1 MEVKWIKITTNM
13 FEDEKID
20 YIESLPEAD
29 TILMIWIKLLT
40 LAGKVNDGGLIYLT
54 AEIPYTDQMLAHRFR
69 RPIATIQLALLTFQK
84 LGMIEL
90 DAKNYIKIV
99 NWEKHQNIEGLDK
112 IREDTRKRVQK
123 HRAKKALEAKKAKEE
138 QGSNSDTI
146 EDTESVTE
154 EAETGNVTGNVTVT
168 HGNALEREEEREE
181 ESEIEKE
188 LELEKDLERERD
200 IDLDT
205 DKDLDKEKELGV
217 REPKGS
223 SYHSDQRQAVDRPPK
238 KDPEGSLSPLKGDAP
253 VGTPKP
259 KGDFLQQ
266 VTDRWNSL
274 DPNIPKV
281 LAINQGTKRIK
292 NLRARYHQ
300 YGPDAIFKAIDNI
313 ENSTFLK
320 GYAKDW
326 VITFDWFVKPNNFIK
341 VLEGNYDDM
350 PNGSSKIGATKKE
363 REFMDNMA
371 NAMAWAE
378 EK

>member
-20 YIESLPEAD
+20 FIESLPEAD
-29 TILMIWIKLLT
+29 TILMVWIKLLT
-40 LAGKVNDGGLIYLT
+40 LAGKVNDGGIIYLT
-54 AEIPYTDQMLAHRFR
+54 ANIPYTDQMLAHRFR
-69 RPIATIQLALLTFQK
+69 RPIATIQLALSTFQK

-90 DAKNYIKIV
+90 DAENYIKIT

-146 EDTESVTE
+146 EDTEGVTE
-154 EAETGNVTGNVTVT
+154 KKETGNVTCNVTVT
-168 HGNALEREEEREE
+168 HGNALEREEESDI
-181 ESEIEKE
+181 ESEIE

-200 IDLDT
+200 
-205 DKDLDKEKELGV
+205 KDLEKEKVLGF

-223 SYHSDQRQAVDRPPK
+223 SYHSDNRQTVDRPPK
-238 KDPEGSLSPLKGDAP
+238 KDPEGSLSPLKGDAT

-266 VTDRWNSL
+266 VTDRWNAI

-292 NLRARYHQ
+292 LLRARCNQ

-326 VITFDWFVKPNNFIK
+326 VITFDWFIKPNNFIK

-350 PNGSSKIGATKKE
+350 PNGSSKLGATKKE
-363 REFMDNMA
+363 REFMDDMA

-378 EK
+378 DR

>member
-20 YIESLPEAD
+20 FIESLPEAD

-40 LAGKVNDGGLIYLT
+40 LAGKVNDGGIIYLT
-54 AEIPYTDQMLAHRFR
+54 ADIPYTDQMLAHRFR
-69 RPIATIQLALLTFQK
+69 RPIATIQLALSTFQK

-90 DAKNYIKIV
+90 DDKNYIKIT

-146 EDTESVTE
+146 EETESVTE
-154 EAETGNVTGNVTVT
+154 EEQTGNVTGNVTVT
-168 HGNALEREEEREE
+168 HGNALEREEESEIEIELEREE
-181 ESEIEKE
+181 E
-188 LELEKDLERERD
+188 LERERD
-200 IDLDT
+200 IDLE
-205 DKDLDKEKELGV
+205 KEKVLGF

-223 SYHSDQRQAVDRPPK
+223 SYHSENRQPGDRPPK
-238 KDPEGSLSPLKGDAP
+238 KDPKGSLTPLKGDAT

-266 VTDRWNSL
+266 VTDRWNSI

-281 LAINQGTKRIK
+281 LAINQGTNRIK
-292 NLRARYHQ
+292 LLRARYNQ
-300 YGPDAIFKAIDNI
+300 YGPDAVFKAIDNVGR
-313 ENSTFLK
+313 STFLK

-326 VITFDWFVKPNNFIK
+326 VITFDWFIKPNNFIK
-341 VLEGNYDDM
+341 VLEGNYDDI
-350 PNGSSKIGATKKE
+350 PNGSSNLGATKKE
-363 REFMDNMA
+363 REFMDDMV